1 MKTALHYSVIFLLIV
16 FVSSCASQKGLE
28 FAGHYKPQNEARRMV
43 KTDAANSAE
52 ENSSSSASNTTV
64 VVSDEPSPDLELSEK
79 KVQQSNGA
87 QMLKEKQQQKAEKL
101 IQKIE
106 SKMEKQTAK
115 LELQSLKTDQST
127 AQKGKASV
135 STDLDLGW
143 LILFAILLPPLAVAL
158 VDGIGTSF
166 WISII
171 LTLLFWVPG
180 VIYALIV
187 VIP

>member
-1 MKTALHYSVIFLLIV
+1 M
-16 FVSSCASQKGLE
+16 
-28 FAGHYKPQNEARRMV
+28 
-43 KTDAANSAE
+43 
-52 ENSSSSASNTTV
+52 
-64 VVSDEPSPDLELSEK
+64 
-79 KVQQSNGA
+79 
-87 QMLKEKQQQKAEKL
+87 
-101 IQKIE
+101 
-106 SKMEKQTAK
+106 
-115 LELQSLKTDQST
+115 
-127 AQKGKASV
+127 
-135 STDLDLGW
+135 DLGW

>member
-1 MKTALHYSVIFLLIV
+1 
-16 FVSSCASQKGLE
+16 
-28 FAGHYKPQNEARRMV
+28 
-43 KTDAANSAE
+43 
-52 ENSSSSASNTTV
+52 
-64 VVSDEPSPDLELSEK
+64 
-79 KVQQSNGA
+79 
-87 QMLKEKQQQKAEKL
+87 MLKEKQQQKAEKL